1 MPGKKLEQLLVELE
15 QQIGSTHDLDDD
27 LKGRLEQLK
36 TAIEMRLGEQDDS
49 GGAKNLVEPVRQAI
63 DEFEDSHPTLTM
75 TLGRIMDVLNKLG
88 I

>member
-36 TAIEMRLGEQDDS
+36 TAIEMRLGEQDDT

>member
-1 MPGKKLEQLLVELE
+1 MPGKKLEQLLIELE
-15 QQIGSTHDLDDD
+15 QQIGSTDDLDND

-36 TAIEMRLGEQDDS
+36 SAIELRLGETDDA
-49 GGAKNLVEPVRQAI
+49 GGAKNLVEPLRQAI

-75 TLGRIMDVLNKLG
+75 TLGRIMDVLNKIG

>member
-36 TAIEMRLGEQDDS
+36 TAIETRLGEQEDT